1 PLPLGSNPTRPQRTH
16 AVSSLPPTNPPPLS
30 GLHTAPDPS
39 SSMAAD
45 LGAPTPANPEGADD
59 DVYCCCSGSDGEPAD
74 AAMVR
79 WGAAAVVVKG
89 RRKRGAVV
97 ELLSSSGGT
106 VPPHLSS
113 PPPPSPPAQ
122 LTECLTP
129 LIGMMPCMDYL
140 TNLTVLA
147 PPAECYDGLKSII
160 RDAPICL
167 CHGMTG
173 DMNDIMPLPIDPIRM
188 IILPLACGA
197 MLPLQTLFSCITQQV
212 PPMAVPVPA
221 NPPASPIR

>member
-1 PLPLGSNPTRPQRTH
+1 
-16 AVSSLPPTNPPPLS
+16 
-30 GLHTAPDPS
+30 
-39 SSMAAD
+39 MASCKLVA
-45 LGAPTPANPEGADD
+45 LFFAF
-59 DVYCCCSGSDGEPAD
+59 
-74 AAMVR
+74 
-79 WGAAAVVVKG
+79 AVVVVMTAQLSKARIG
-89 RRKRGAVV
+89 GDQLLHPSTFHNTPPQ
-97 ELLSSSGGT
+97 LLSSSGGT

-147 PPAECYDGLKSII
+147 PPAECCDGLKSII
-160 RDAPICL
+160 CDAPICL
-167 CHGMTG
+167 YHGMTG
-173 DMNDIMPLPIDPIRM
+173 DMNDIMPLPINPVRM

-221 NPPASPIR
+221 NPPASPIK